1 MKAYGRNL
9 RWIGDRQ
16 YGDELHT
23 GMAMPSSG
31 RHRGRRR
38 KRYLRPFKKM
48 ERQQAK
54 RNVRKEMERL

>member
-9 RWIGDRQ
+9 RWIEDHQ

-23 GMAMPSSG
+23 GMAMSSSG
-31 RHRGRRR
+31 RHRGKRR

-54 RNVRKEMERL
+54 RRVRKAMERS